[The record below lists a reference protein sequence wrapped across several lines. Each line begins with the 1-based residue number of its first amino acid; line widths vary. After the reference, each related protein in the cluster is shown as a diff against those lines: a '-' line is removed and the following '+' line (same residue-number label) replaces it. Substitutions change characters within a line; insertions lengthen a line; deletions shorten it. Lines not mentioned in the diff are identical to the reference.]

1 MTRDDG
7 VDRVPDGVVET
18 YGDALEQALDGVDP
32 QAPLWC
38 FGDQLG
44 PAVHGLPQHADR
56 EVVLVE
62 SSAVLRRRL
71 YHRQKLHLL
80 LSGMRHLDDELGDR
94 ATYHRTVTY
103 REALAKV
110 GRPVVVHEP
119 TSYAALE
126 FVETLRDEG
135 LVAAILPTTT
145 FARPKAEFAAWAGQG
160 SSFTMETFYRNQRA
174 RFEVL
179 MEGDSPVGGKWNL
192 DHDNREPPP
201 KARKDGGRRTLG
213 VPEPWFPEE
222 DAVDDGVRADLDAMG
237 LDTVGADGPRRFA
250 VTADEARAALRRFVD
265 ERLDPFGPYED
276 AVLAGDWTMAHS
288 LLSVPQNLG
297 VLHPLEAVAAAEQ
310 AYHDGAARLNS
321 VEGFV
326 RQVLG
331 WREYIWHLYWHFG
344 KGYHRANVLHA
355 RNALPS
361 WWTELD
367 GDAVTAACL
376 SHTLNEVRDRGWVHH
391 IPRLMILGNH
401 ALQRGYRPSELSE
414 WFTTSFVD
422 GFAWVMPPN
431 VVGMSQHADGG
442 RLATKPY
449 ASGGAY
455 LNRMTDHCGD
465 CAFDPKV
472 RVGEKACPFT
482 AGYWQFVHRH
492 ADRLRA
498 NQRTARAVASMERLR
513 DLDAVLEQEHGRRDF

>member
-1 MTRDDG
+1 MSG
-7 VDRVPDGVVET
+7 PSAPEGVVDI
-18 YGDALEQALDGVDP
+18 YGEALDAALEGVDP
-32 QAPLWC
+32 AAPLFC

-44 PAVHGLPQHADR
+44 PAVHGLPQHAER

-62 SSAVLRRRL
+62 SSAVLRRRR

-94 ATYHRTVTY
+94 STYHRTTTY
-103 REALAKV
+103 REALEKV

-119 TSYAALE
+119 TSYAAAE
-126 FVETLRDEG
+126 FVDRLRKEG
-135 LVAAILPTTT
+135 LVAAVLPTTT
-145 FARPKAEFAAWAGQG
+145 FARPRAEFTAWAGG
-160 SSFTMETFYRNQRA
+160 ASSFTMETFYRDQRR
-174 RFEVL
+174 RFDVL
-179 MEGDSPVGGKWNL
+179 MEGDAPVGGTWNL
-192 DHDNREPPP
+192 DHDNREKPP
-201 KARKDGGRRTLG
+201 KKAEALG
-213 VPEPWFPEE
+213 VPDPWWPTE
-222 DAVDDGVRADLDAMG
+222 DGIDEQVRADLDAME
-237 LDTVGADGPRRFA
+237 LDTVGADGPRWFA
-250 VTADEARAALRRFVD
+250 VTADEARQALARFV
-265 ERLDPFGPYED
+265 EHRLDPFGPYED
-276 AVLAGDWTMAHS
+276 AVLAGDPTMAHS
-288 LLSVPQNLG
+288 LLSVPLNLG
-297 VLHPLEAVAAAEQ
+297 VLHPLDAVHAAEQ
-310 AYHDGAARLNS
+310 AHHDGTARLNS

-344 KGYHRANVLHA
+344 KGYRRSNELGAQ
-355 RNALPS
+355 RKLPA

-401 ALQRGYRPSELSE
+401 ALQREYRPGALTE

-442 RLATKPY
+442 KLATKPY

-455 LNRMTDHCGD
+455 LDKMTDHCGD

-492 ADRLRA
+492 ADLLRA
-498 NQRTARAVASMERLR
+498 NHRTARVVATMNRLS
-513 DLDAVLEQEHGRRDF
+513 DLDALLEQEHGRREF